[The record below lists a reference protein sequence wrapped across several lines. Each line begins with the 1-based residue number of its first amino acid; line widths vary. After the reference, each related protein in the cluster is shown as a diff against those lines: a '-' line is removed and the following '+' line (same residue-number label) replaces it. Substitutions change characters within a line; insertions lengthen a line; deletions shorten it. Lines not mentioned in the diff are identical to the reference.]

1 MLTAE
6 LRTRDREL
14 LIARGELAQLRLLT
28 ETYQRQQGVI
38 IPGGPGCLP
47 GDPAVFHPGVST
59 PALPVQTV
67 TLAAG
72 TGGFDD
78 DQCVGDEALQVVIV
92 PKDVDGSPVKAPGRA
107 AVAAYEV
114 TPTGL
119 KVPIG
124 RWEVTPEELRK
135 VWRNGLLSSGYFVLL
150 QWDRAP
156 TTKRIR
162 VVVRFVTLDGRE
174 YESDRDANVT
184 PLPGVVGVPIGPA
197 LPEGPIP
204 PPATPL
210 PTVPPASVPE
220 LPPPAGLGVPAVR
233 LGKVRPLD

>member
-1 MLTAE
+1 M
-6 LRTRDREL
+6 
-14 LIARGELAQLRLLT
+14 
-28 ETYQRQQGVI
+28 
-38 IPGGPGCLP
+38 
-47 GDPAVFHPGVST
+47 FHPGVST

-92 PKDVDGSPVKAPGRA
+92 PKDVDGSPVKAPGRV

-135 VWRNGLLSSGYFVLL
+135 VWRTGLLSSGYFVLL

-156 TTKRIR
+156 TTRRIR

-174 YESDRDANVT
+174 YESDRDANVSSVARAGRT
-184 PLPGVVGVPIGPA
+184 DRFAAAPDRADPRSRDPVADGAAGVGAG
-197 LPEGPIP
+197 
-204 PPATPL
+204 T
-210 PTVPPASVPE
+210 
-220 LPPPAGLGVPAVR
+220 PPAGGVGGTGRSAGEDSTVEIAHEPRPPAVDFHPDKSLSGHKGFVDLYLNGDPWGLGRRR
-233 LGKVRPLD
+233 LSI